1 MRSGETSGSPASC
14 CRLRSSAALSRM
26 MNFSPP
32 APNSLVHRSRHKDDG
47 GRTGGRGRHRC
58 QTTNSIWEFPPTPP
72 NRRHESAA
80 RTSSV
85 DVLRS
90 ELKFVR
96 LCGNYCQFPAKRDVN
111 GDAVPATDLIMSPI
125 GYNDL
130 PRRLP
135 PSPSSFSSARRHA
148 TAVVVGYRRKGMRR
162 QRRPPPPVAPQ
173 LFEREGY
180 HSCLCRSPRVLSS
193 APCSI

>member
-1 MRSGETSGSPASC
+1 MRNRWLRSGETSGSPATC

-32 APNSLVHRSRHKDDG
+32 APISFTAR
-47 GRTGGRGRHRC
+47 GRTSSLPC

-130 PRRLP
+130 PRAAASL
-135 PSPSSFSSARRHA
+135 SSFSSARRHA

-162 QRRPPPPVAPQ
+162 QRRPPPPVAPIV
-173 LFEREGY
+173 REGH